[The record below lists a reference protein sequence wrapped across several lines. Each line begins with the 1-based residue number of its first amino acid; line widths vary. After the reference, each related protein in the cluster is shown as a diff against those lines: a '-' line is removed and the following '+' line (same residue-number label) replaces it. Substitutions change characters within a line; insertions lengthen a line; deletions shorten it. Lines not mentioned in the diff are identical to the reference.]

1 MQTTISAYNI
11 EQYNIN
17 KEQYQLTSDQKNI
30 LKFGNW
36 KSKTSNQVNGLT
48 YEGVSTVKT
57 NNRLEKILKDEKQ
70 VCKEH

>member
-30 LKFGNW
+30 LKLGNW
-36 KSKTSNQVNGLT
+36 KNKTSNQVNGLT

-57 NNRLEKILKDEKQ
+57 NNRLGKILKDEKQ